1 MTRPRSLELM
11 QWRDQGRREW
21 RCSEQM
27 QRLRERETGV
37 SGTPRSLTGAWG
49 RGWWQ
54 HIRWEATPTRT
65 SLPHLAAK
73 PIKWESSGPE
83 LIGDS

>member
-1 MTRPRSLELM
+1 M
-11 QWRDQGRREW
+11 QG
-21 RCSEQM
+21 
-27 QRLRERETGV
+27 LHERETGV

-54 HIRWEATPTRT
+54 HIQWKATPTRT